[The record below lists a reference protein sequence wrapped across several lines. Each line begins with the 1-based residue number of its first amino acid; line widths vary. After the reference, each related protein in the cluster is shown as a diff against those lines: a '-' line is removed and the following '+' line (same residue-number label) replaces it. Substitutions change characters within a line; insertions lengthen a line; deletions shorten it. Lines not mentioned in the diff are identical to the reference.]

1 MFIKNKILYFAVI
14 CYSLNNDCFDKRN
27 ISFSSDLECV
37 FSKICECS
45 DNNDIASYIF
55 KLGPY
60 LYPFVVEYSFIA
72 AAVLFAM
79 WKNIGKNPR

>member
-1 MFIKNKILYFAVI
+1 MDLCFAVI

-60 LYPFVVEYSFIA
+60 LYPFSIEYSI
-72 AAVLFAM
+72 L
-79 WKNIGKNPR
+79 IGRIKSFSNK